1 MMMIMMLRKENT
13 NSSILKI
20 ICFPSLLCPRHKAE
34 ADNIEKIA
42 KEANHTSSQAYK
54 LLLDT
59 LAGENETVNDIGDL
73 NRK

>member
-1 MMMIMMLRKENT
+1 MMLGEQNT
-13 NSSILKI
+13 NSSIFQI
-20 ICFPSLLCPRHKAE
+20 RFSIFWPRHKAE

-42 KEANHTSSQAYK
+42 KEANDTSSQAYK

-59 LAGENETVNDIGDL
+59 LAGENETTDDIGDL